1 MNTPDATNSALR
13 FRIEA
18 EVSAGMKVL
27 FYRHPE
33 LCGFVVRDRAGL
45 PAHVNRDKL
54 EGEIFITEIGLYPR
68 LDKTQYDEIY
78 EEIAKIITRLVND
91 KPETKDVLVGRTF
104 AQTMH

>member
-104 AQTMH
+104 ARTMH